1 MTTPTTPPTTPPTEA
16 WLRGPLPDLAPELQP
31 AAHAL
36 VQARDE
42 IARAADGLTP
52 TQLWVR
58 PGDAAS
64 VGYHL
69 RHAAGAL
76 DRLLT
81 YARGEQ
87 LTGEQRAFL
96 KAEGEPGDSAA
107 DGAALAAAVHEAVE
121 RALAQYRATPVET
134 LGDAREVGRGKLPS
148 TVRGLLFHA
157 AEHTQRH
164 AGQAITTAKI
174 VRGLGLGA
182 DARLDAAL
190 GVGGIFFKARDA
202 DALRAWYRE
211 HLGVPAESWG
221 AMFEWVDP
229 YARDGKGMTT
239 WSVFKADTTYFAPST
254 KEFMVNYRVG
264 DLHATI
270 ARLRAAGVAV
280 DEKVDESE
288 YGRFGWAMDPEGNRF
303 ELWEPPGMRGQ

>member
-1 MTTPTTPPTTPPTEA
+1 MTTTPTPTVEA
-16 WLRGPLPDLAPELQP
+16 WLRGPLPDVPAELQP

-52 TQLWVR
+52 TQLWAR

-81 YARGEQ
+81 YARGEP
-87 LTGEQRAFL
+87 LSPEQVAFL
-96 KAEGEPGDSAA
+96 KAEPEPGDSPA
-107 DGAALAAAVHEAVE
+107 DGAALASVVHDAVE
-121 RALAQYRATPVET
+121 RALAQYRATPVDT
-134 LGDAREVGRGKLPS
+134 LGDAREVGRAKLPA

-164 AGQAITTAKI
+164 AGQAVTTAKI
-174 VRGLGLGA
+174 VRALGFGA
-182 DARLDAAL
+182 PERQDVAL
-190 GVGGIFFKARDA
+190 GVGGIFFKARDR
-202 DALRAWYRE
+202 DALRDWYRD
-211 HLGVPAESWG
+211 HLGIGLESWG
-221 AMFEWVDP
+221 GAFTWVDP
-229 YARDGKGMTT
+229 RAHDAQGMTV
-239 WSVFKADTTYFAPST
+239 WSLFKQDTTYFAPST
-254 KEFMVNYRVG
+254 RDYMVNYRVG

-270 ARLRAAGVAV
+270 ARLRAEGVAV

-288 YGRFGWAMDPEGNRF
+288 YGKFGWAMDPEGNRF
-303 ELWEPPGMRGQ
+303 ELWEPPGFRPQA